1 MAADAITTLVYRQ
14 ASITSLDGRSF
25 DLTGKITEFN
35 YYEDILKQSVTADME
50 ITSSFS
56 YVNQLPIRGGEKV
69 IISLETAFGVVEFG
83 TEGSPDNALY
93 VYKVSGHNTERM
105 IEECKIH
112 LTTLERFSNESTR
125 CMKKYNFQ
133 GIDVHVKDI
142 LENTLKTK
150 KDIKV
155 EPTANS
161 YTFIGNSK
169 KPFYTLT
176 WLGSK
181 SISQVAEKSGVSG
194 EGKEGLNKGTA
205 GFLFYENYS
214 GYHFRSID
222 SLVANTQVQDNKSD
236 IEPKFKYFYTGKIIE
251 NANLKNNV
259 TIMRYNSIKNIDLR
273 NALKI
278 GMYCNQ
284 FYYYNT
290 QSNELSLYNYKLKD
304 EIKNATKL
312 GSEESITVNSE
323 FAGTPTRSM
332 FRTSDHGTLNPDGSL
347 TESQSDSGG
356 DAILAKSVSRINL
369 LFTQGLNILVPLNVK
384 LKVGDLI
391 YCEFPKI
398 EGGQSTDIDEQMSG
412 NYVIREVHHQFLPN
426 KNKSSLLLMRD
437 SYGLFAPELLD
448 QTL

>member
-1 MAADAITTLVYRQ
+1 MSADAVTTLSYKR
-14 ASITSLDGRSF
+14 STIFSLDGEGFNINKILEF
-25 DLTGKITEFN
+25 D
-35 YYEDILKQSVTADME
+35 YYEDILKQSVTAKMK

-69 IISLETAFGVVEFG
+69 ELNILTAFGETKF
-83 TEGSPDNALY
+83 EGDNALY
-93 VYKVSGHNTERM
+93 VYKVSDHKTSRM
-105 IEECKIH
+105 VEECVLH
-112 LTTLERFSNESTR
+112 LTTLENFSNQSTR

-133 GIDVHVKDI
+133 GIGEHVKDI
-142 LENTLKTK
+142 LENTLQTK
-150 KDIKV
+150 KDFTI

-181 SISQVAEKSGVSG
+181 SISQVSEKSGVSG

-205 GFLFYENYS
+205 GFLFYENYD

-222 SLVANTQVQDNKSD
+222 SLVANTQIQDGKSD
-236 IEPKFKYFYTGKIIE
+236 AEPKFKYSFKGKVIE
-251 NANLKNNV
+251 AGNLKNNI
-259 TIMRYNSIKNIDLR
+259 TIADYGLRKNIDLR
-273 NALKI
+273 GALKI

-290 QSNELSLYNYKLKD
+290 QSNDLSLYTYKLQE

-312 GSEESITVNSE
+312 GSQESITVNSQ
-323 FAGTPTRSM
+323 FAQVPTRTM
-332 FRTSDHGTLNPDGSL
+332 FRTSDHGTLNPSGSL

-369 LFTQGLNILVPLNVK
+369 LFTQALNIMVPLNVD
-384 LKVGDLI
+384 LAVGDFI
-391 YCEFPKI
+391 YCEFPKL
-398 EGGQSTDIDEQMSG
+398 EGGDAVEVDDQMSG
-412 NYVIREVHHQFLPN
+412 NYVIRELRHHFAGGQCTT
-426 KNKSSLLLMRD
+426 SLKLMRD
-437 SYGLFAPELLD
+437 SYGLYGPN
-448 QTL
+448 Q

>member
-1 MAADAITTLVYRQ
+1 MSADAVTTLSYNR
-14 ASITSLDGRSF
+14 STIFSLDGEGF
-25 DLTGKITEFN
+25 DIKKILEFD
-35 YYEDILKQSVTADME
+35 YYEDILKQSVTATMK
-50 ITSSFS
+50 IASSFS

-69 IISLETAFGVVEFG
+69 ELNISTSFGETKF
-83 TEGSPDNALY
+83 EGDNALY
-93 VYKVSGHNTERM
+93 VYKVSDHKTSRM
-105 IEECKIH
+105 VEECVLH
-112 LTTLERFSNESTR
+112 LTTLENFSNQSTR

-133 GIDVHVKDI
+133 GIGEHVKDI
-142 LENTLKTK
+142 LENTLQTK
-150 KDIKV
+150 KDFTI

-181 SISQVAEKSGVSG
+181 SISQVSEKSGVSG

-205 GFLFYENYS
+205 GFLFYENYD

-222 SLVANTQVQDNKSD
+222 SLVANTQIQDGKSD
-236 IEPKFKYFYTGKIIE
+236 AEPKFKYSFKGKVIE
-251 NANLKNNV
+251 AGNLKNNI
-259 TIMRYNSIKNIDLR
+259 TIADYGLRKNIDLR
-273 NALKI
+273 GALKV

-290 QSNELSLYNYKLKD
+290 QSNELSLYNYKLKE

-312 GSEESITVNSE
+312 GSQESITVNSQ
-323 FAGTPTRSM
+323 FADVPTRTM
-332 FRTSDHGTLNPDGSL
+332 FRTSDHGTLNPSGSL

-369 LFTQGLNILVPLNVK
+369 LFTQALNILVPLNVR

-398 EGGQSTDIDEQMSG
+398 EAGQSTEVDDQMSG
-412 NYVIREVHHQFLPN
+412 NYVIREVHHHFVANQN
-426 KNKSSLLLMRD
+426 TSSLLLMRD
-437 SYGLFAPELLD
+437 SYGLYG
-448 QTL
+448 QNQ

>member
-1 MAADAITTLVYRQ
+1 MSADAVTTLSYNR
-14 ASITSLDGRSF
+14 STIFSLDGEGFNISKILEF
-25 DLTGKITEFN
+25 D
-35 YYEDILKQSVTADME
+35 YYEDILKQSVTATMK
-50 ITSSFS
+50 IASSFS

-69 IISLETAFGVVEFG
+69 ELNIATSFGETKF
-83 TEGSPDNALY
+83 EGDNALY
-93 VYKVSGHNTERM
+93 VYKVSDHKTSRM
-105 IEECKIH
+105 VEECTLH
-112 LTTLERFSNESTR
+112 LTTLENFSNQSTR

-133 GIDVHVKDI
+133 GIGEHVKDI
-142 LENTLKTK
+142 LENTLQTK
-150 KDIKV
+150 KDFKI

-181 SISQVAEKSGVSG
+181 SISQVSEKSGVSG

-205 GFLFYENYS
+205 GFLFYENYD

-222 SLVANTQVQDNKSD
+222 SLVANTQIQDGKSD
-236 IEPKFKYFYTGKIIE
+236 AEPKFKYSFKGKVIE
-251 NANLKNNV
+251 AGNLKNNI
-259 TIMRYNSIKNIDLR
+259 TIADYGLRKNIDLR
-273 NALKI
+273 GALKV

-290 QSNELSLYNYKLKD
+290 QSNELSLYNYKLKE

-312 GSEESITVNSE
+312 GSQESITVNSQ
-323 FAGTPTRSM
+323 FADVPTRTM
-332 FRTSDHGTLNPDGSL
+332 FRTSDHGTLNPSGSL

-369 LFTQGLNILVPLNVK
+369 LFTQALNILVPLNVR

-398 EGGQSTDIDEQMSG
+398 EAGQSTEVDDQMSG
-412 NYVIREVHHQFLPN
+412 NYVIREVHHHFVANQN
-426 KNKSSLLLMRD
+426 TSSLLLMRD
-437 SYGLFAPELLD
+437 SYGLYG
-448 QTL
+448 QNQ

>member
-1 MAADAITTLVYRQ
+1 MSADAVTTLSYKR
-14 ASITSLDGRSF
+14 STIFSLDGEGF
-25 DLTGKITEFN
+25 DIKTILEFD
-35 YYEDILKQSVTADME
+35 YYEDILKQSVTATMK
-50 ITSSFS
+50 IASSFS

-69 IISLETAFGVVEFG
+69 ELNIVTSFGETKF
-83 TEGSPDNALY
+83 EGDNALY
-93 VYKVSGHNTERM
+93 VYKVSDHKTSRM
-105 IEECKIH
+105 VEECTLH
-112 LTTLERFSNESTR
+112 LTTLENFSNQSTR

-133 GIDVHVKDI
+133 GIGEHVKDI
-142 LENTLKTK
+142 LENTLQTK
-150 KDIKV
+150 KDFTI

-181 SISQVAEKSGVSG
+181 SISQVSEKSGVSG

-205 GFLFYENYS
+205 GFLFYENYD

-222 SLVANTQVQDNKSD
+222 SLVANTQIQDGKSD
-236 IEPKFKYFYTGKIIE
+236 AEPKFKYSFKGKVIE
-251 NANLKNNV
+251 AGNLKNNI
-259 TIMRYNSIKNIDLR
+259 TIADYGLRKNIDLR
-273 NALKI
+273 GALKV

-290 QSNELSLYNYKLKD
+290 QSNELSLYNYKLKE

-312 GSEESITVNSE
+312 GSQESITVNSQ
-323 FAGTPTRSM
+323 FADVPTRTM
-332 FRTSDHGTLNPDGSL
+332 FRTSDHGTLNPSGSL

-369 LFTQGLNILVPLNVK
+369 LFTQALNILVPLNVR

-398 EGGQSTDIDEQMSG
+398 EAGQSTEVDDQMSG
-412 NYVIREVHHQFLPN
+412 NYVIREVHHHFVANQN
-426 KNKSSLLLMRD
+426 TSSLLLMRD
-437 SYGLFAPELLD
+437 SYGLYG
-448 QTL
+448 QNQ

>member
-1 MAADAITTLVYRQ
+1 MSADAVTTLSYKR
-14 ASITSLDGRSF
+14 STIFRLDGEGFNISKILEF
-25 DLTGKITEFN
+25 D
-35 YYEDILKQSVTADME
+35 YYEDILKQSVTATMK
-50 ITSSFS
+50 IASSFS

-69 IISLETAFGVVEFG
+69 ELNISTSFGETKF
-83 TEGSPDNALY
+83 EGDNALY
-93 VYKVSGHNTERM
+93 VYKVSDHKTSRM
-105 IEECKIH
+105 VEECVLH
-112 LTTLERFSNESTR
+112 LTTLENFSNQSTR

-133 GIDVHVKDI
+133 GIGEHVKDI
-142 LENTLKTK
+142 LENTLQTK
-150 KDIKV
+150 KDFKI

-181 SISQVAEKSGVSG
+181 SISQVSEKSGVSG

-205 GFLFYENYS
+205 GFLFYENYD

-222 SLVANTQVQDNKSD
+222 SLVANTQIQDGKSD
-236 IEPKFKYFYTGKIIE
+236 VEPKFKYSFKGKVIE
-251 NANLKNNV
+251 AGNLKNNI
-259 TIMRYNSIKNIDLR
+259 TIADYGLRKNIDLR
-273 NALKI
+273 GALKV

-290 QSNELSLYNYKLKD
+290 QSNELSLYNYKLKE

-312 GSEESITVNSE
+312 GSQESITVNSQ
-323 FAGTPTRSM
+323 FADVPTRTM
-332 FRTSDHGTLNPDGSL
+332 FRTSDHGTLNPSGSL

-369 LFTQGLNILVPLNVK
+369 LFTQALNILVPLNVR

-398 EGGQSTDIDEQMSG
+398 EAGQSTEVDDQMSG
-412 NYVIREVHHQFLPN
+412 NYVIREVHHHFVANQN
-426 KNKSSLLLMRD
+426 TSSLLLMRD
-437 SYGLFAPELLD
+437 SYGLYG
-448 QTL
+448 QNQ

>member
-1 MAADAITTLVYRQ
+1 MSADAVTTLSYKR
-14 ASITSLDGRSF
+14 STIFSLDGEGF
-25 DLTGKITEFN
+25 DIKTIKEFD
-35 YYEDILKQSVTADME
+35 YYEDILKQSVTATIK

-69 IISLETAFGVVEFG
+69 ELNILTSFGETVF
-83 TEGSPDNALY
+83 EGDTALY
-93 VYKVSGHNTERM
+93 VYKVSDHKTSRM
-105 IEECKIH
+105 VEECVLH
-112 LTTLERFSNESTR
+112 LTTLESFSNQSTR
-125 CMKKYNFQ
+125 CQKKYNFS
-133 GIDVHVKDI
+133 GIGEHVEDI
-142 LENTLKTK
+142 LKNTLQTK
-150 KDIKV
+150 KDFKI

-181 SISQVAEKSGVSG
+181 AISQVAEKSGVSG
-194 EGKEGLNKGTA
+194 EGKYAENKGTA
-205 GFLFYENYS
+205 GFLFYENYD

-222 SLVANTQVQDNKSD
+222 SLVANTQVQDGKSD
-236 IEPKFKYFYTGKIIE
+236 LEPKFEYSFKGKVIE
-251 NANLKNNV
+251 AANIKNNI
-259 TIMRYNSIKNIDLR
+259 TIIDYSLRKNIDLR
-273 NALKI
+273 GALRV

-290 QSNELSLYNYKLKD
+290 QSNEVSLYNYKLKE

-312 GSEESITVNSE
+312 GNEESITVNSE
-323 FAGTPTRSM
+323 FADVPTRTM
-332 FRTSDHGTLNPDGSL
+332 FRTSDHGTLNPSGAL

-369 LFTQGLNILVPLNVK
+369 LFTQALNILVPLNVR

-398 EGGQSTDIDEQMSG
+398 EGGQSTEVDDQMSG
-412 NYVIREVHHQFLPN
+412 NYVIRELHHHFSPN
-426 KNKSSLLLMRD
+426 QNTTSLKLMRD
-437 SYGLFAPELLD
+437 SYGLYG
-448 QTL
+448 QNQ

>member
-1 MAADAITTLVYRQ
+1 MAADAVSTILYRR
-14 ASITSLDGRSF
+14 ASIISLKGEGF
-25 DLTGKITEFN
+25 DLSENIVEFD
-35 YYEDILKQSVTADME
+35 YYEDILKQAVTAK
-50 ITSSFS
+50 IKVISSFS

-69 IISLETAFGVVEFG
+69 ELNISTSFGETKF
-83 TEGSPDNALY
+83 EGDNALY
-93 VYKVSGHNTERM
+93 VYKVSDHKTSRM
-105 IEECKIH
+105 VEECVLH
-112 LTTLERFSNESTR
+112 LTTLENFSNQSTR
-125 CMKKYNFQ
+125 CTKKYNFQ

-142 LENTLKTK
+142 LENTLQTK
-150 KDIKV
+150 KDFKI

-181 SISQVAEKSGVSG
+181 SISQVSEKSGVSG

-205 GFLFYENYS
+205 GFLFYENYD

-222 SLVANTQVQDNKSD
+222 SLVANTQIQDGKSD
-236 IEPKFKYFYTGKIIE
+236 AEPKFKYSFKGKVIE
-251 NANLKNNV
+251 AGNLKNNI
-259 TIMRYNSIKNIDLR
+259 TIADYGLRKNIDLR
-273 NALKI
+273 GALKV

-290 QSNELSLYNYKLKD
+290 QSNELSLYNYKLKE

-312 GSEESITVNSE
+312 GSQESITVNSQ
-323 FAGTPTRSM
+323 FADVPTRTM
-332 FRTSDHGTLNPDGSL
+332 FRTSDHGTLNPSGSL

-369 LFTQGLNILVPLNVK
+369 LFTQALNILVTFNVR

-398 EGGQSTDIDEQMSG
+398 EAGQSTEVDDQMSG
-412 NYVIREVHHQFLPN
+412 NYVIREVHHHFVANQN
-426 KNKSSLLLMRD
+426 TSSLLLMRD
-437 SYGLFAPELLD
+437 SYGLYG
-448 QTL
+448 QNQ